1 MEYVATFKNGTE
13 LEGYYILINTKNIEK
28 ARVYMEQ
35 NYKNEYENIYP
46 IRVYE
51 RYKYEYNCIGLF
63 TEIKLKEVKVK

>member
-1 MEYVATFKNGTE
+1 
-13 LEGYYILINTKNIEK
+13 
-28 ARVYMEQ
+28 MEQ